1 MNKQI
6 MLAIIIVSLISCA
19 SAINVV
25 IAGESIN
32 INVTEQYDSYS
43 IVGNSTP
50 ISLDVE
56 QEGLIITVTFNKYQ
70 KEDTFELIFF
80 NKEKE
85 VIKEVPVNSGGGG
98 GGGSHTIYK
107 DNNIT
112 EYVYRDRDV
121 EKIVEVTDEEETN
134 RLLGLA
140 NDSAKREYIWKILFI
155 VVFSFIL
162 IVIVLKLILGDRI

>member
-107 DNNIT
+107 DKNVT
-112 EYVYRDRDV
+112 QYVDREVD
-121 EKIVEVTDEEETN
+121 KIVEVTDQEEID
-134 RLLGLA
+134 RLLGIA
-140 NDSAKREYIWKILFI
+140 NESLKGEHTWKIVSLIFI
-155 VVFSFIL
+155 SI
-162 IVIVLKLILGDRI
+162 IVIFISIKIKNMGKEE

>member
-1 MNKQI
+1 

-85 VIKEVPVNSGGGG
+85 VIKEVPVSSGGGG
-98 GGGSHTIYK
+98 GGGTRTIYK

-112 EYVYRDRDV
+112 EYVYRDIGEV
-121 EKIVEVTDEEETN
+121 VEVTDDEEID
-134 RLLGLA
+134 RLLGIT
-140 NDSAKREYIWKILFI
+140 NDAVRKEHTWKIIF
-155 VVFSFIL
+155 VVSIAMVLIL
-162 IVIVLKLILGDRI
+162 IIILIKLWSLREWIGKY